1 MVQFVFIFAPN
12 IIMEKLQI
20 TFDKLLRET
29 HVDFHRYMYS
39 RINWDNRMIGLV
51 GPRGVGK
58 TTLVLQYIKE
68 NLNRNEALYVT
79 AEDFYKVLR
88 KDTL

>member
-1 MVQFVFIFAPN
+1 
-12 IIMEKLQI
+12 MEKLQI

-51 GPRGVGK
+51 CPRGVGK